1 MWNIKFKL
9 LMFNL
14 RTNQKTF
21 TDEIKKH
28 KCTYW
33 PLHILASF
41 SYHWRAIIISQTL
54 KIIDASLL
62 GQLSCSLMKC
72 FVADSISFTNSEC
85 LDRKIY
91 YKKKRLSTFLI
102 TKVMRVGRKCRFEP
116 GYHYAGYTPE
126 NGQGFLC
133 PSSFDLFRLASN

>member
-1 MWNIKFKL
+1 MKHKIQTPDVQLENY
-9 LMFNL
+9 
-14 RTNQKTF
+14 NQKTF
-21 TDEIKKH
+21 TDEIKKQ

-85 LDRKIY
+85 VLIGKLIT
-91 YKKKRLSTFLI
+91 KKNVYQHFLI

-116 GYHYAGYTPE
+116 GYQYAGYTHE

-133 PSSFDLFRLASN
+133 PSSFHLASN